1 MRLLIMVFVS
11 LFLALPAAAKGE
23 KPGSFEYYILSLSWS
38 AGWCALTGDA
48 RQDPQCAAGRGL
60 TFTLHGLWPQYTKGY
75 PFDCPTTEPDP
86 ASSGY
91 EAMADI
97 MGGADLARYEW
108 QKHGRCTGLSAAAYY
123 DAMRKA
129 YGTITIPPMFAQVT
143 QKMSIPVGTVHD
155 AFMLTNPGLT
165 GAGVAVTCK
174 QGRIEDVRIC
184 LSKDLTPRDC
194 GADVVSNCTASDA
207 ELDAVR

>member
-1 MRLLIMVFVS
+1 MRLLVMVFVS
-11 LFLALPAAAKGE
+11 LLWAFPAWAKGE
-23 KPGSFEYYILSLSWS
+23 KPGSFDYYILSLSWS
-38 AGWCALTGDA
+38 ADWCALTGDA

-60 TFTLHGLWPQYTKGY
+60 TFTLHGLWPEYAKGY

-86 ASSGY
+86 ASSDY

-97 MGGADLARYEW
+97 MGGAGLARYEW

-129 YGTITIPPMFAQVT
+129 YGTITIPPIFAQVPQT
-143 QKMSIPVGTVHD
+143 TRISVGSVHD
-155 AFMLTNPGLT
+155 AFLQSNPGLT
-165 GAGVAVTCK
+165 AAGVAVTCK
-174 QGRIEDVRIC
+174 QDRIEDVRIC

-194 GADVVSNCTASDA
+194 GTDVVSSCIAKDA
-207 ELDAVR
+207 ELDAAR